1 MSVTT
6 LRPRDDREILRSQ
19 LTKMSG
25 EFRMALPSHISP
37 DKFQRTIMTAA
48 QQNPDILA
56 ADRRTLLMAATKC
69 ATDGLLPDGRE
80 ASFVLFNTKTKDEHG
95 KDKWVKAVQYIPM
108 LAGLQK
114 RARNTG
120 QIAGLIAQVVYENDE
135 FVQKPDDFETPILH
149 RPPPLGQPRGEA
161 LGAYAIAKLRDG
173 TIISEVMDAEQIAKV
188 MAVSRSRDRNGGVVG
203 PWKDWREEMW
213 RKTVF
218 RRLSKW
224 LPTDA
229 EIGTGEKKKE
239 KSSFDQVA
247 SRDDETP
254 DDGETTRTIDAV
266 LTDDQR
272 ALGAPSRLDALE
284 GAIDPPLMDG
294 EAEYVENADLSA

>member
-25 EFRMALPSHISP
+25 EFRMALPSHISA

-80 ASFVLFNTKTKDEHG
+80 AAFVIFNTKIKDENG

-161 LGAYAIAKLRDG
+161 LGAYAIAKLKDG
-173 TIISEVMDAEQIAKV
+173 TIISEVMDSEQIAKV
-188 MAVSRSRDRNGGVVG
+188 MAVSRSRDRNGNIVG

-254 DDGETTRTIDAV
+254 DEGETTRTIDAV

-272 ALGAPSRLDALE
+272 AIGTSRLDALE
-284 GAIDPPLMDG
+284 GAIDPPEMDG
-294 EAEYVENADLSA
+294 EAEFAEAPPPA

>member
-6 LRPRDDREILRSQ
+6 LKPRDDREILRSQ

-80 ASFVLFNTKTKDEHG
+80 ASFVLFNIKTKDEHG
-95 KDKWVKAVQYIPM
+95 KDKWVKGVQYIPM

-120 QIAGLIAQVVYENDE
+120 QIAGLIAQVVYEADE
-135 FVQKPDDFETPILH
+135 FVQKPDDFEAPVFH
-149 RPPPLGQPRGEA
+149 RPPPLGTPRGNA
-161 LGAYAIAKLRDG
+161 LGAYAIAKLKDG
-173 TIISEVMDAEQIAKV
+173 TIISEVMDAEQIGKV
-188 MAVSRSRDRNGGVVG
+188 MAVSRSRDRAGNVVG
-203 PWKDWREEMW
+203 PWKDWQEEMW

-229 EIGTGEKKKE
+229 EIGAGERRKE
-239 KSSFDQVA
+239 HPTFDQVA
-247 SRDDETP
+247 SRDDEVP
-254 DDGETTRTIDAV
+254 DDGDTTRTIDAV

-272 ALGAPSRLDALE
+272 ATSSRLDLLE
-284 GAIDPPLMDG
+284 GEVTEG
-294 EAEYVENADLSA
+294 EGGTE